1 MFHKIKDIWRDI
13 LSVVF
18 KSKHSGA
25 YSLRELRQRVSLDIP
40 NKSCGRMLEI
50 S

>member
-13 LSVVF
+13 PSVVF

-25 YSLRELRQRVSLDIP
+25 YSLRELRQTVSLDIP
-40 NKSCGRMLEI
+40 NKCCRRIIEI
-50 S
+50 L